1 MDRARH
7 PVSNEGTFMTQ
18 LSSEAKDEPRLVL
31 HASMTN
37 LYFVMLVLSVIAL
50 VGLIEPAVDMLR
62 GQRDPEP
69 LGMIVTISLILVG
82 GIAYCQKKTRW
93 LIARP
98 SGLTL
103 IERKG
108 IRVIPWR
115 DVRSVDDLGY
125 WGGGPAAKR
134 YYLEFADGSYFTFL
148 GDPEQM
154 LRLQRLRAGWT
165 ERSRG
170 ERIG

>member
-1 MDRARH
+1 
-7 PVSNEGTFMTQ
+7 MTK
-18 LSSEAKDEPRLVL
+18 LSSQPTDEPRLVL

-37 LYFVMLVLSVIAL
+37 LYFVMIVLSVIVL
-50 VGLIEPAVDMLR
+50 VGLVEPAFEMLR
-62 GQRDPEP
+62 GQRDADS
-69 LGMIVTISLILVG
+69 LGMILAIALILAG
-82 GIAYCQKKTRW
+82 GIAYWQKKARW

-103 IERKG
+103 VERKG

-115 DVRSVDDLGY
+115 DVCVVDDLGY

-165 ERSRG
+165 ERSRV
-170 ERIG
+170 ED